1 MAKIPSDKPGRP
13 VERKLAD
20 MSKHSESSTSDGITR
35 PAEPN
40 LPRTAPASVLEGAPN
55 TTAASG
61 ELPAA
66 APTVTQAS
74 PDLPE
79 TEKLV
84 PELAGSDLQPVEG
97 RDPQGRGTHE
107 PTAHAKPKVP

>member
-40 LPRTAPASVLEGAPN
+40 LPRTAPASVLA
-55 TTAASG
+55 
-61 ELPAA
+61 
-66 APTVTQAS
+66 
-74 PDLPE
+74 
-79 TEKLV
+79 
-84 PELAGSDLQPVEG
+84 LQL
-97 RDPQGRGTHE
+97 
-107 PTAHAKPKVP
+107 